1 MNKFLD
7 EDNIIKKEDVV
18 VESDEINDVVD
29 MGFEENDVV
38 EEPKPPKKKRTV
50 QKKKEVQTKEETLV
64 KVREPKSERDVIIDL
79 YDKLREQKLI
89 KEIELDVNHFM
100 YNDGGSNRDREI
112 YQRMIDNLAK
122 EIRTLDKKIYFL
134 QKRM

>member
-50 QKKKEVQTKEETLV
+50 QKKKEVQIKEETSV

-100 YNDGGSNRDREI
+100 YNEGGSNRDREI

>member
-38 EEPKPPKKKRTV
+38 EELKPPKKKRTV
-50 QKKKEVQTKEETLV
+50 QKKKELQIKEEVPV

-100 YNDGGSNRDREI
+100 YNEGGSNRDREI

-122 EIRTLDKKIYFL
+122 EIRTLEKKIYFL

>member
-7 EDNIIKKEDVV
+7 DDNIIKKEDVV
-18 VESDEINDVVD
+18 ESEEVNDIVD

-38 EEPKPPKKKRTV
+38 EEVKPPKKKRTV
-50 QKKKEVQTKEETLV
+50 QKKKEVQTKEEVSV
-64 KVREPKSERDVIIDL
+64 KVCEPKSERDVIIDL

-100 YNDGGSNRDREI
+100 YNEGGSNRDREI

-122 EIRTLDKKIYFL
+122 EIRTLEKKIYFL

>member
-7 EDNIIKKEDVV
+7 DDNIIKKEDVV
-18 VESDEINDVVD
+18 ESEEVNDIVD

-38 EEPKPPKKKRTV
+38 EELKPLKKKRTV

-100 YNDGGSNRDREI
+100 YNEGGSNRDREI

>member
-1 MNKFLD
+1 MNKFFD
-7 EDNIIKKEDVV
+7 DDNIIKKEDVV
-18 VESDEINDVVD
+18 ESEEVNDIVD
-29 MGFEENDVV
+29 IGFEENDVV
-38 EEPKPPKKKRTV
+38 EELKPPKKKRTV
-50 QKKKEVQTKEETLV
+50 QKKKELQIKEEVPV

-100 YNDGGSNRDREI
+100 YNEGGSNRDREI

-122 EIRTLDKKIYFL
+122 EIRTLEKKIYFL

>member
-1 MNKFLD
+1 LD
-7 EDNIIKKEDVV
+7 DDNIIKKEDVV
-18 VESDEINDVVD
+18 ESEEVNDIVD

-38 EEPKPPKKKRTV
+38 EELKPPKKKRTV
-50 QKKKEVQTKEETLV
+50 QKKKELQIKEETSV

-100 YNDGGSNRDREI
+100 YNEGGSNRDREI

>member
-7 EDNIIKKEDVV
+7 EDNIIKKEDIV

-38 EEPKPPKKKRTV
+38 EEVKPPKKKRTV
-50 QKKKEVQTKEETLV
+50 QKKKEVQTKEETSV

-100 YNDGGSNRDREI
+100 YNEGGSNRDREI

-122 EIRTLDKKIYFL
+122 EIRTLEKKIYFL

>member
-18 VESDEINDVVD
+18 ESEEVNDIVD

-38 EEPKPPKKKRTV
+38 EELKPPKKKRTV
-50 QKKKEVQTKEETLV
+50 QKKKELQIKEETSV

-100 YNDGGSNRDREI
+100 YNEGGSNRDREI

>member
-7 EDNIIKKEDVV
+7 DDNIIKKEDVV
-18 VESDEINDVVD
+18 ESEEVNDIVD
-29 MGFEENDVV
+29 IGFEENDVV
-38 EEPKPPKKKRTV
+38 EELKPPKKKRTV
-50 QKKKEVQTKEETLV
+50 QKKKDVQTKEEISV

-100 YNDGGSNRDREI
+100 YNEGGSNRDREI

-122 EIRTLDKKIYFL
+122 EIRTLEKKIYFL

>member
-38 EEPKPPKKKRTV
+38 EEVKPPKKKRTV
-50 QKKKEVQTKEETLV
+50 QKKKEVQTKEEVPV

-100 YNDGGSNRDREI
+100 YNEGGSNRDREI

-122 EIRTLDKKIYFL
+122 EIRTLEKKIYFL

>member
-50 QKKKEVQTKEETLV
+50 QKKKEVQTKEETSV
-64 KVREPKSERDVIIDL
+64 KVRESKSERDVIIDL

-100 YNDGGSNRDREI
+100 YNEGGSNRDREI

-122 EIRTLDKKIYFL
+122 EIRTLEKKIYFL

>member
-7 EDNIIKKEDVV
+7 DDNIIKKEDVV
-18 VESDEINDVVD
+18 ESEEVNDIVD

-38 EEPKPPKKKRTV
+38 EEVKPPKKKRTV
-50 QKKKEVQTKEETLV
+50 QKKKELQIKEEVPV

-100 YNDGGSNRDREI
+100 YNEGGSNRDREI

-122 EIRTLDKKIYFL
+122 EIRTLEKKIYFL

>member
-38 EEPKPPKKKRTV
+38 EEVKPPKKKRTV
-50 QKKKEVQTKEETLV
+50 QKKKEVRTKEETFV

-100 YNDGGSNRDREI
+100 YNEGGSNRDREI

>member
-7 EDNIIKKEDVV
+7 EDNIIKKEDIV

-38 EEPKPPKKKRTV
+38 EEVKPPKKKRTV
-50 QKKKEVQTKEETLV
+50 QKKKELQIKEEVPV

-100 YNDGGSNRDREI
+100 YNEGGSNRDREI

-122 EIRTLDKKIYFL
+122 EIRTLEKKIYFL

>member
-7 EDNIIKKEDVV
+7 DDNIIKKEDVV
-18 VESDEINDVVD
+18 ESEEVNDIVD

-38 EEPKPPKKKRTV
+38 EELKPPKKKRTV
-50 QKKKEVQTKEETLV
+50 QKKKELQIKEETSV

-89 KEIELDVNHFM
+89 KEIELDVSHFM
-100 YNDGGSNRDREI
+100 YNEGGSNRDREI

-122 EIRTLDKKIYFL
+122 EIRTLEKKIYFL

>member
-7 EDNIIKKEDVV
+7 EDNIIKKEDIV

-38 EEPKPPKKKRTV
+38 EEVKPPKKKRTV
-50 QKKKEVQTKEETLV
+50 QKKKEVQTKEEIPV

-100 YNDGGSNRDREI
+100 YNEGGSNRDREI

-122 EIRTLDKKIYFL
+122 EIRTLEKKIYFL

>member
-7 EDNIIKKEDVV
+7 DDNIIKKEDVV
-18 VESDEINDVVD
+18 ESEEVNDIVD

-38 EEPKPPKKKRTV
+38 EELKPPKKKRTV
-50 QKKKEVQTKEETLV
+50 QKKKDVQTKEEIPV

-100 YNDGGSNRDREI
+100 YNEGGSNRDREI

>member
-7 EDNIIKKEDVV
+7 DDNIIKKEDVV
-18 VESDEINDVVD
+18 ESEEVNDIVD

-50 QKKKEVQTKEETLV
+50 QKKKEVQTKEEVSV

-100 YNDGGSNRDREI
+100 YNEGGSNRDREI

>member
-7 EDNIIKKEDVV
+7 DDNIIKKEDVV
-18 VESDEINDVVD
+18 ESEEVNDIVD

-38 EEPKPPKKKRTV
+38 EELKPQKKKRTV
-50 QKKKEVQTKEETLV
+50 QKKKELQIKEEVPV

-100 YNDGGSNRDREI
+100 YNEGGSNRDREI

>member
-7 EDNIIKKEDVV
+7 DDNIIKKEDVV
-18 VESDEINDVVD
+18 ESEEVNDIVD

-38 EEPKPPKKKRTV
+38 EEVKPPKKKRTV
-50 QKKKEVQTKEETLV
+50 QKKKEVQTKEEVSV
-64 KVREPKSERDVIIDL
+64 KVREHKSERDVIIDL

-100 YNDGGSNRDREI
+100 YNEGGSNRDREI

>member
-38 EEPKPPKKKRTV
+38 EEVKPPKKKRTV
-50 QKKKEVQTKEETLV
+50 QKKKEVQTKEEISV

-79 YDKLREQKLI
+79 YDKLKEQKLI

-100 YNDGGSNRDREI
+100 YNEGGSNRDREI

>member
-7 EDNIIKKEDVV
+7 DDNIIKKEDVV
-18 VESDEINDVVD
+18 ESEEVNDIVD

-38 EEPKPPKKKRTV
+38 EELKPPKKKRTV
-50 QKKKEVQTKEETLV
+50 QKKKELQIKEKTSV

-100 YNDGGSNRDREI
+100 YNEGGSNRDREI

-122 EIRTLDKKIYFL
+122 EIRTLEKKIYFL

>member
-7 EDNIIKKEDVV
+7 DDNIIKKEDVV
-18 VESDEINDVVD
+18 ESEEVNDIVD

-38 EEPKPPKKKRTV
+38 EELKPPKKKRTV
-50 QKKKEVQTKEETLV
+50 QKKKELQIKEKTFV
-64 KVREPKSERDVIIDL
+64 KVREPKSERDLIIDL

-100 YNDGGSNRDREI
+100 YNEGGSNRDREI

>member
-7 EDNIIKKEDVV
+7 DDNIIKKEDVV
-18 VESDEINDVVD
+18 ESEEVNDIVD

-38 EEPKPPKKKRTV
+38 EELKPPKKKRTV
-50 QKKKEVQTKEETLV
+50 QKKKELQIKEEVPV
-64 KVREPKSERDVIIDL
+64 KVRESKSERDVIIDL

-100 YNDGGSNRDREI
+100 YNEGGSNRDREI

>member
-7 EDNIIKKEDVV
+7 DDNIIKKEDVV

-38 EEPKPPKKKRTV
+38 EEVKPPKKKRTV
-50 QKKKEVQTKEETLV
+50 QKKKEVQTKEETSV

-100 YNDGGSNRDREI
+100 YNEGGSNRDREI

>member
-50 QKKKEVQTKEETLV
+50 QKKKEVQTKEETSV

-100 YNDGGSNRDREI
+100 YNEGGSNRDREI

-122 EIRTLDKKIYFL
+122 EIRTLEKKIYFL

>member
-7 EDNIIKKEDVV
+7 DDNIIKKEDVV
-18 VESDEINDVVD
+18 ESEEVNDIVD
-29 MGFEENDVV
+29 IGFEENDVV
-38 EEPKPPKKKRTV
+38 EELKPPKKKRTV
-50 QKKKEVQTKEETLV
+50 QKKKDVQTKEEIPV

-100 YNDGGSNRDREI
+100 YNEGGSNRDREI

>member
-38 EEPKPPKKKRTV
+38 EEVKPPKKKRTV
-50 QKKKEVQTKEETLV
+50 QKKKEVQTKEETFV

-100 YNDGGSNRDREI
+100 YNEGGSNRDREI

>member
-7 EDNIIKKEDVV
+7 DDNIIKKEDVV
-18 VESDEINDVVD
+18 ESEEVNDIVD

-38 EEPKPPKKKRTV
+38 EELKPPKKKRTV
-50 QKKKEVQTKEETLV
+50 QKKKEVQTKEEVSV

-100 YNDGGSNRDREI
+100 YNEGGSNRDREI
-112 YQRMIDNLAK
+112 YQRMIDNQAK
-122 EIRTLDKKIYFL
+122 EIRTLEKKIYFL

>member
-29 MGFEENDVV
+29 MGFEENDVI
-38 EEPKPPKKKRTV
+38 EEVKPPKKKRTV
-50 QKKKEVQTKEETLV
+50 QKKKDVQTKEEIPV

-100 YNDGGSNRDREI
+100 YNEGGSNRDREI

>member
-7 EDNIIKKEDVV
+7 DDNIIKKEDVV
-18 VESDEINDVVD
+18 ESEEVNDIVD

-38 EEPKPPKKKRTV
+38 EELKPPKKKRTV
-50 QKKKEVQTKEETLV
+50 QKKKELQIKEETSV

-100 YNDGGSNRDREI
+100 YNEGGSNRDREI

-122 EIRTLDKKIYFL
+122 EIRTLEKKIYFL

>member
-38 EEPKPPKKKRTV
+38 EEVKPPKKKRTV
-50 QKKKEVQTKEETLV
+50 QKKKEVQTKEETSV

-100 YNDGGSNRDREI
+100 YNEGGSNRDREI

>member
-38 EEPKPPKKKRTV
+38 EEVKPPKKKRTV
-50 QKKKEVQTKEETLV
+50 QKKKEVQIKEETSV

-100 YNDGGSNRDREI
+100 YNEGGSNRDREI

-122 EIRTLDKKIYFL
+122 EIRTLEKKIYFL

>member
-7 EDNIIKKEDVV
+7 DDNIIKKEDVV
-18 VESDEINDVVD
+18 ESEEVNDIVD

-38 EEPKPPKKKRTV
+38 EELKPPKKKRTV
-50 QKKKEVQTKEETLV
+50 QKKKELQIKEEVPV
-64 KVREPKSERDVIIDL
+64 KVREPKSERYVIIDL

-100 YNDGGSNRDREI
+100 YNEGGSNRDREI

-122 EIRTLDKKIYFL
+122 EIRTLEKKIYFL

>member
-7 EDNIIKKEDVV
+7 DDNIIKKEDVV
-18 VESDEINDVVD
+18 ESEEVNDIVD

-38 EEPKPPKKKRTV
+38 EEVKPPKKKRTV
-50 QKKKEVQTKEETLV
+50 QKKKEVQTKEETSV
-64 KVREPKSERDVIIDL
+64 KVREPKSECDVIIDL

-100 YNDGGSNRDREI
+100 YNEGGSNRDREI

>member
-7 EDNIIKKEDVV
+7 DDNIIKKEDVV
-18 VESDEINDVVD
+18 ESEEVNDIVD

-38 EEPKPPKKKRTV
+38 EEVKPPKKKRTV
-50 QKKKEVQTKEETLV
+50 QKKKEVQTKEEVSV
-64 KVREPKSERDVIIDL
+64 KVREHKSERDVIIDL

-100 YNDGGSNRDREI
+100 YNEGGSNRDREI

-122 EIRTLDKKIYFL
+122 EIRTLEKKIYFL

>member
-7 EDNIIKKEDVV
+7 DDNIIKKEDVV
-18 VESDEINDVVD
+18 ESEEVNDIVD

-38 EEPKPPKKKRTV
+38 EELKPPKKKRTV
-50 QKKKEVQTKEETLV
+50 QKKKELQIKEEVPV

-100 YNDGGSNRDREI
+100 YNEGGSNRDREI

>member
-7 EDNIIKKEDVV
+7 DDNIIKKEDVV
-18 VESDEINDVVD
+18 ESEEVNDIVD

-38 EEPKPPKKKRTV
+38 EELKPPKKKRTV
-50 QKKKEVQTKEETLV
+50 QKKKELQIKEETSV

-100 YNDGGSNRDREI
+100 YNEGGSNRDREI

>member
-7 EDNIIKKEDVV
+7 DDNIIKKEDVV

-38 EEPKPPKKKRTV
+38 EEVKPPKKKRTV
-50 QKKKEVQTKEETLV
+50 QKKKEVQIKEETSV

-100 YNDGGSNRDREI
+100 YNEGGSNRDREI

-122 EIRTLDKKIYFL
+122 EIRTLEKKIYFL

>member
-18 VESDEINDVVD
+18 VESDEVNDIVD
-29 MGFEENDVV
+29 IGFEENDVV
-38 EEPKPPKKKRTV
+38 EEVKPPKKKRTV
-50 QKKKEVQTKEETLV
+50 QKKKEVQTKEEVSV
-64 KVREPKSERDVIIDL
+64 KVREHKSERDVIIDL

-100 YNDGGSNRDREI
+100 YNEGGSNRDREI